1 MRSRDRWLGGVVLSA
16 ALSLLATGGVQA
28 QGIEASHGHPNRL
41 VSATPEFAVE
51 KPRSVVV
58 LPPVNHAKDL
68 RASESVYPHVYVALA
83 SKGYE
88 VPAPTVVQEVL
99 RDNGVTDW
107 GLVQEIPVEK
117 LAEVFGTDAA
127 LFVDIDDYGTH
138 YQLVRTVAR
147 VHLRGRLVSLKTGR
161 LLWEGK
167 AKWEDVDQDTSS
179 VAALLINALVSQVV
193 RDSSNFAYRVAGS
206 AASHLIWSQKLPA
219 GALCPDVGK
228 DGTDCYRPLQ

>member
-1 MRSRDRWLGGVVLSA
+1 MKSHDRWLGVM
-16 ALSLLATGGVQA
+16 ALAMTLGALPLGAQA
-28 QGIEASHGHPNRL
+28 QNHGGGLGHPNRL
-41 VSATPEFAVE
+41 AVATPEYAVE
-51 KPRSVVV
+51 KPQSVVV